1 MYLLHKHMQQL
12 GMKTS
17 QKSNNIIIIIM
28 INKLT
33 SMSVWLQYLWTK
45 YMMRRVSLHSMK
57 VPLLFTGTTL

>member
-17 QKSNNIIIIIM
+17 QKSNNSIIIIM

-45 YMMRRVSLHSMK
+45 YMMRRASLHSMK

>member
-33 SMSVWLQYLWTK
+33 SMSV
-45 YMMRRVSLHSMK
+45 
-57 VPLLFTGTTL
+57 